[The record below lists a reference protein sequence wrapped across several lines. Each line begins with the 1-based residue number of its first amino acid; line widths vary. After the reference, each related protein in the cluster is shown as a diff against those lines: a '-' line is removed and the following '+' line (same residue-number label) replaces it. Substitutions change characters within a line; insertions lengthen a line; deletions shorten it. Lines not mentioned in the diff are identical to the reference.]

1 MEGCLTP
8 IHSSI
13 HPRLARAQHPC
24 SESLPTCVPQL
35 KGTDMPSD
43 PTVEE
48 QLKAMIVERLFLPV
62 APAEITDDDLLM
74 EKFEIDSVRLFEIVI
89 GLEEIF
95 EISLEDD
102 EFSIE
107 RFESV
112 NAIAELVRHKL
123 AGEGQDKA

>member
-1 MEGCLTP
+1 MADETR
-8 IHSSI
+8 IED
-13 HPRLARAQHPC
+13 RLK
-24 SESLPTCVPQL
+24 E
-35 KGTDMPSD
+35 
-43 PTVEE
+43 
-48 QLKAMIVERLFLPV
+48 MIVERLFLDVEPSAV
-62 APAEITDDDLLM
+62 ADDDLLM

-112 NAIAELVRHKL
+112 KAIADLVRDKL
-123 AGEGQDKA
+123 QGKQE